1 MKYLLVLSLLI
12 VLPVTSCAQVN
23 TLPDPKPSFAAIIVS
38 NMKNS
43 IEWYSEKL
51 GFKVLNQ
58 MESEERGFKQANLKR
73 GSAHIELI
81 ALRNS
86 IAPKDILAEKPKG
99 TRISGYFKFGFLVQA
114 FDDWVDALTRSNVE
128 FHGRVVKDDISGKRM
143 LIIKDPDGNRI
154 QLFEE

>member
-1 MKYLLVLSLLI
+1 MKYLLALSLLI
-12 VLPVTSCAQVN
+12 VLPATSCAQVH

-51 GFKVLNQ
+51 GFKVINQ
-58 MESEERGFKQANLKR
+58 TESEERGFKQANLKR
-73 GSAHIELI
+73 GSVHMELI
-81 ALRNS
+81 ALHNS
-86 IAPKDILAEKPKG
+86 ITPGDILAKKPRG
-99 TRISGYFKFGFLVQA
+99 TKINGYFKFGFSVQA
-114 FDDWVDALTRSNVE
+114 FDDWVEFLTKADYE
-128 FHGRVVKDDISGKRM
+128 FHGRVVKDNTSGKRM